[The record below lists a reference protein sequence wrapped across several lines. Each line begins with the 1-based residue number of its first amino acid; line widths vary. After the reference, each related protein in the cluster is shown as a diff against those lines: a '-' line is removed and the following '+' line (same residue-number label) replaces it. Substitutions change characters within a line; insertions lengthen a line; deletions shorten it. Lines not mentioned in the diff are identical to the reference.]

1 MSAPEFPP
9 LAGVTRPAVIDQ
21 ESGLGFLSRLP
32 LANPLQAEA
41 ALATFLDD
49 LAGAPPAAAVYLNL
63 LEQARIPLCFVE
75 EELAHRYANKP
86 LPLGEVE
93 QQAFRQVTGIWRKVT
108 RAYAQCAQLD
118 ADSDDDAH
126 PRRIAL
132 ILHRCLYYTS
142 MLMIEHHRAR
152 REIPAGTWLDL
163 HGYYAS
169 AEEWGV
175 AALPVLDALDP
186 HGRATHCTAAYAA
199 ALLIDLAGPYSL
211 TVSDYGLIR
220 RWAMHWSP
228 LLGVVGTQPGE
239 PLPAFVIDLM
249 QDAGLKP
256 AADCPHPEDIRKLDS
271 SRLAITLTQV
281 RRQLA
286 QRIPPGQI
294 GLGEDCTAGQC
305 RRLLEQVARPWTQVR
320 AVRRFRRHASSGVAR
335 LASGF
340 DSMHYLISGGEFAQP
355 ESTRMYCRQEFDSL
369 FVFRHMEN
377 PNAKLQI
384 RQPGPSLRP
393 DDWQVVNQSA
403 NGFRLTRSI
412 AGNKMAHG
420 QLLAVC
426 PPDGE
431 RYFLAQVTWLMH
443 DRNEQLVAGIAAL
456 PGRSRAI
463 AARPLTGSTGPAEL
477 FSRAFLLT
485 ATGTGNEE
493 ASLVLPL
500 GWFQAGRILEV
511 HDAGVSAQVMLLHV
525 LQDGP
530 DFERISFREEG

>member
-1 MSAPEFPP
+1 MSASGFPP
-9 LAGVTRPAVIDQ
+9 LAGVTRPAVIDL
-21 ESGLGFLSRLP
+21 EAGLGFLSRLP

-41 ALATFLDD
+41 ALETFLDE
-49 LAGAPPAAAVYLNL
+49 LAGTPPAAPVYLNL

-75 EELAHRYANKP
+75 EELANRYVNKP

-118 ADSDDDAH
+118 ADTDDAEH
-126 PRRIAL
+126 PRRVAL
-132 ILHRCLYYTS
+132 ILHRCLYYTG
-142 MLMIEHHRAR
+142 MLIVEHHRAR
-152 REIPAGTWLDL
+152 REIPAGAWLDL

-175 AALPVLDALDP
+175 ATMPITDALDP
-186 HGRATHCTAAYAA
+186 HGRPTHCAAAYAST
-199 ALLIDLAGPYSL
+199 LLLDIAGPYSL
-211 TVSDYGLIR
+211 SIGDYGLIR
-220 RWAMHWSP
+220 RWAVQWSS
-228 LLGVVGTQPGE
+228 LVGVAAVPPDE
-239 PLPAFVIDLM
+239 ALPAFVIDLM

-256 AADCPHPEDIRKLDS
+256 ATDSAIPENIRKLDT

-294 GLGEDCTAGQC
+294 GLGDDCSAGQC
-305 RRLLEQVARPWTQVR
+305 RKLLELVARPWTQAR
-320 AVRRFRRHASSGVAR
+320 AVRKFRRHASSGVAR
-335 LASGF
+335 LAAGF
-340 DSMHYLISGGEFAQP
+340 ESVHYLISGGEFAQP

-369 FVFRHMEN
+369 FVFRHMEH

-384 RQPGPSLRP
+384 RQPGPSQRP

-403 NGFRLTRSI
+403 NGFRLMRSI
-412 AGNKMAHG
+412 AGNKVAHG
-420 QLLAVC
+420 QLLGVC

-431 RYFLAQVTWLMH
+431 RYFLAQVTWLMQ
-443 DRNEQLVAGIAAL
+443 DRGEQLVAGIAAL
-456 PGRSRAI
+456 PGAPRAI
-463 AARPLTGSTGPAEL
+463 AARPLTGAGGAAEL
-477 FSRAFLLT
+477 FSRAFLLP
-485 ATGTGNEE
+485 ATSMVSDE
-493 ASLVLPL
+493 ASLVLPQ

-511 HDAGVSAQVMLLHV
+511 NDEGESAQVMLLHV

-530 DFERISFREEG
+530 DFERVSFRREG